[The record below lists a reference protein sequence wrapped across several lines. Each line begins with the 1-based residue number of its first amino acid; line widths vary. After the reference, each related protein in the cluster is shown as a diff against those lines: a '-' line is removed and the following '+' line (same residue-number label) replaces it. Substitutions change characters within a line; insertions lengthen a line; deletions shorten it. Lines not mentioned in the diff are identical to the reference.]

1 MHSAC
6 HRVSHMFRV
15 LCVGQTSRC
24 LCERRWAGPVCADS
38 VAQHVKEDNVSF
50 SGAEESVKHYL

>member
-1 MHSAC
+1 
-6 HRVSHMFRV
+6 MFRV

-24 LCERRWAGPVCADS
+24 LCERRWAGPVWADS
-38 VAQHVKEDNVSF
+38 VAQHVKEDNVIF